1 MSRVPR
7 RYAIHLLLSSG
18 QEEVVHFPTL
28 EAFQQWYASA
38 LHGGAAAD
46 TFVNVPIGEL
56 EGEYLLVR
64 AGSVIGLRV
73 EPLFGTLDD

>member
-28 EAFQQWYASA
+28 EAFQQWYTSA
-38 LHGGAAAD
+38 LHSGVSPE

-56 EGEYLLVR
+56 EGEYLLLRV
-64 AGSVIGLRV
+64 GSVIGLRV
-73 EPLFGTLDD
+73 EPLFGTLND